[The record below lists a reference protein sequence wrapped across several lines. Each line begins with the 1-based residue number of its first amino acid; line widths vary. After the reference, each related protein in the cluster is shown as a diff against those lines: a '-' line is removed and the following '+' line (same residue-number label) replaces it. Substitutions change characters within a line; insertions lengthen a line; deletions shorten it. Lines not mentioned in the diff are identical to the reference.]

1 MLLNEYEIEF
11 MFRKIRNIRN
21 LGNVHMRGLPMRR
34 TDLTSTLSIVLL
46 HHPGLLLNCSF
57 VSFKDDLLDNFG
69 LNIHRIDKD
78 VLRCDR
84 NYPYFNYENLEK
96 LRRIMCT

>member
-1 MLLNEYEIEF
+1 MSMQF
-11 MFRKIRNIRN
+11 VM
-21 LGNVHMRGLPMRR
+21 
-34 TDLTSTLSIVLL
+34 
-46 HHPGLLLNCSF
+46 F
-57 VSFKDDLLDNFG
+57 VSQVSCSLAFLLKYFSFISLKDDLLDNFG

-84 NYPYFNYENLEK
+84 NYPYFTNENLEK